1 MLWFQGYRYQQ
12 TKQEV
17 TFGEN
22 SMKLYIRSSLNKSAY
37 RKNPVIVFKPDVVRN
52 SIDWK
57 EWFGEDAP
65 TYNIGKLSDKELGQL
80 VTKKDS
86 KGKHII
92 DGIHVGLIQ
101 YGPNGNAEFG
111 LVADN
116 ERSYNKILPYINEV
130 LNSGE
135 VESSIMVNPSAATIE
150 ATDRIPIVPTIYE
163 FYDEHEDEELED
175 FYNALDARD
184 EEAYKILSNASDL
197 WLCYIGKELD
207 HKNYTYRICDT
218 LEAYHDMVQ
227 SLAIKDGI
235 DVYKVGNHYDIVG
248 LYNGF
253 SEEENT
259 LHMYPLT
266 KENADIIEENLT
278 GDMYEEDEVD
288 YLNSVRGVYWDI

>member
-1 MLWFQGYRYQQ
+1 
-12 TKQEV
+12 
-17 TFGEN
+17 
-22 SMKLYIRSSLNKSAY
+22 MKLYIRSSLNKSVY
-37 RKNPVIVFKPDVVRN
+37 KRNPVIVFKPDVSKN
-52 SIDWK
+52 STDWK

-65 TYNIGKLSDKELGQL
+65 TYDIGKLSDKELGQL

-111 LVADN
+111 LVVDN
-116 ERSYNKILPYINEV
+116 ERSYNKILPYINEI
-130 LNSGE
+130 LNDDE
-135 VESSIMVNPSAATIE
+135 VESSIMVNPSTSAVE
-150 ATDRIPIVPTIYE
+150 ATDRIPIVPTTYE
-163 FYDEHEDEELED
+163 FYDEHDGEELED
-175 FYNALDARD
+175 FYNAVDARD
-184 EEAYKILSNASDL
+184 EEAYKILSEASDL

-207 HKNYTYRICDT
+207 NTYRICDT

-227 SLAIKDGI
+227 CLAIKDGI

-266 KENADIIEENLT
+266 KENADVLEENLNNLSW
-278 GDMYEEDEVD
+278 DSYEEDEID
-288 YLNSVRGVYWDI
+288 YLNSVRGTYWDM

>member
-1 MLWFQGYRYQQ
+1 
-12 TKQEV
+12 
-17 TFGEN
+17 
-22 SMKLYIRSSLNKSAY
+22 MKLYIRSSLNKSAY
-37 RKNPVIVFKPDVVRN
+37 RRNPVIMFKPDVVRN
-52 SIDWK
+52 STNWK

-92 DGIHVGLIQ
+92 DGIHVGIIQHGLNGDAAEYELIT
-101 YGPNGNAEFG
+101 
-111 LVADN
+111 DS
-116 ERSYNKILPYINEV
+116 ERSYNRILPYINEI
-130 LNSGE
+130 LNGDE
-135 VESSIMVNPSAATIE
+135 VESSIMVNPSTSTVEAA
-150 ATDRIPIVPTIYE
+150 DRTPIVPTIYD

-184 EEAYKILSNASDL
+184 EEAYKILSNASKL
-197 WLCYIGKELD
+197 WLCYIGEELD
-207 HKNYTYRICDT
+207 NTYRICDT

-266 KENADIIEENLT
+266 KENADVLEENLNNLSW
-278 GDMYEEDEVD
+278 DSYEEDEID
-288 YLNSVRGVYWDI
+288 YLNSVRGTYWDI

>member
-1 MLWFQGYRYQQ
+1 
-12 TKQEV
+12 
-17 TFGEN
+17 
-22 SMKLYIRSSLNKSAY
+22 MKLYIRSSLNKSAY
-37 RKNPVIVFKPDVVRN
+37 KRNPVIMFKPDVVRN

-65 TYNIGKLSDKELGQL
+65 TYNIGKPSYKQLGQIL
-80 VTKKDS
+80 TRKDS
-86 KGKHII
+86 KGRYII
-92 DGIHVGLIQ
+92 DGIHAAVIQ
-101 YGPNGNAEFG
+101 HGPNGNADYYEIITN
-111 LVADN
+111 N
-116 ERSYNKILPYINEV
+116 ERSYNKILPYINEI
-130 LNSGE
+130 LNGDE
-135 VESSIMVNPSAATIE
+135 VESSIMVNPSTAAVE
-150 ATDRIPIVPTIYE
+150 ATDRIPIVPTTYD
-163 FYDEHEDEELED
+163 FYDEHEDEDLED
-175 FYNALDARD
+175 YYDAVDARD
-184 EEAYKILSNASDL
+184 EEAYKILSDVSDL

-207 HKNYTYRICDT
+207 NTYRICDT

-227 SLAIKDGI
+227 CLAIKDGI

-278 GDMYEEDEVD
+278 GDMYEEDEID

>member
-1 MLWFQGYRYQQ
+1 
-12 TKQEV
+12 
-17 TFGEN
+17 
-22 SMKLYIRSSLNKSAY
+22 MKLYIRSSLNKSAY
-37 RKNPVIVFKPDVVRN
+37 RRNPVIVFKPDVSRN
-52 SIDWK
+52 STDWK

-116 ERSYNKILPYINEV
+116 ERSYNRILPYINEI
-130 LNSGE
+130 LNGDE
-135 VESSIMVNPSAATIE
+135 VESSIMVNPSTATVE
-150 ATDRIPIVPTIYE
+150 ATDRTPIVPTIYD

-184 EEAYKILSNASDL
+184 EEAYKILSNASKL
-197 WLCYIGKELD
+197 WLCYIGEELD
-207 HKNYTYRICDT
+207 NTYRICDT

-235 DVYKVGNHYDIVG
+235 DIYKVGNHYDIVG

-266 KENADIIEENLT
+266 KENADVLEENLNNLSW
-278 GDMYEEDEVD
+278 DSYEEDEID
-288 YLNSVRGVYWDI
+288 YLNSVRGTYWDI

>member
-1 MLWFQGYRYQQ
+1 
-12 TKQEV
+12 
-17 TFGEN
+17 
-22 SMKLYIRSSLNKSAY
+22 MKLYIRSSLNKSAY
-37 RKNPVIVFKPDVVRN
+37 KRNPVIVFKPDVSRN
-52 SIDWK
+52 STDYK

-92 DGIHVGLIQ
+92 DGIHVGIIQ
-101 YGPNGNAEFG
+101 HGPNGDAAEYE
-111 LVADN
+111 LITDS
-116 ERSYNKILPYINEV
+116 ERSYNRILPYLNEI
-130 LNSGE
+130 LNDDE
-135 VESSIMVNPSAATIE
+135 VESSIMVNPSTSTVEAA
-150 ATDRIPIVPTIYE
+150 DRTPIVPTIYD
-163 FYDEHEDEELED
+163 FYDEHEDEELKD
-175 FYNALDARD
+175 FYDALDARD
-184 EEAYKILSNASDL
+184 EEAYKILSNASKL
-197 WLCYIGKELD
+197 WLCYIGEELD
-207 HKNYTYRICDT
+207 NTYRICDT

-227 SLAIKDGI
+227 CLAIKDGI
-235 DVYKVGNHYDIVG
+235 DIYKVGNHYDIVG

-288 YLNSVRGVYWDI
+288 YLNSVRGIYWDI

>member
-1 MLWFQGYRYQQ
+1 
-12 TKQEV
+12 
-17 TFGEN
+17 
-22 SMKLYIRSSLNKSAY
+22 MKLYIRSSLNKSAY
-37 RKNPVIVFKPDVVRN
+37 KRNPVIMFKPDVSRN
-52 SIDWK
+52 STDWK

-86 KGKHII
+86 KGRHII
-92 DGIHVGLIQ
+92 DGIHAGIIQ
-101 YGPNGNAEFG
+101 HGPNGDAAEYE
-111 LVADN
+111 LITDS
-116 ERSYNKILPYINEV
+116 ERSYNRILPYLNEI
-130 LNSGE
+130 LNGDE
-135 VESSIMVNPSAATIE
+135 VESSIMVNPSTATVE
-150 ATDRIPIVPTIYE
+150 ATDRIPIVPTIYD

-184 EEAYKILSNASDL
+184 EEAYKILSNASKL
-197 WLCYIGKELD
+197 WLCYIGEELD
-207 HKNYTYRICDT
+207 NTYRICDT

-227 SLAIKDGI
+227 CLAIKDGI

-288 YLNSVRGVYWDI
+288 YLNSVRGTYWDI